1 MLPQENF
8 AKLDSRRLLI
18 EAISKPQ
25 ISHVHLIEWSCSQAP
40 AQLSVAGSTYCKSDG
55 KLDGAWDGAW
65 ETRLV
70 MSDST
75 YELNCKH
82 VLQVAWPLLQ

>member
-1 MLPQENF
+1 MGACSPRKIF

-40 AQLSVAGSTYCKSDG
+40 AQLSVTGSTYCKSNG
-55 KLDGAWDGAW
+55 KLDGAWK
-65 ETRLV
+65 TRLV

-75 YELNCKH
+75 YELNCVH
-82 VLQVAWPLLQ
+82 VLQAAWALLQ

>member
-1 MLPQENF
+1 MGACFPRKIF

-18 EAISKPQ
+18 EAISRSQ
-25 ISHVHLIEWSCSQAP
+25 ISYVHLIEWSCSQAP
-40 AQLSVAGSTYCKSDG
+40 AQLSVTGSTYYKSDG
-55 KLDGAWDGAW
+55 KLDGAW

-75 YELNCKH
+75 YELSCMH
-82 VLQVAWPLLQ
+82 VLQAAWPSLQ